1 MRRIHWLAVA
11 VSAVVVMQGMLM
23 GPAAAADEDTD
34 FSTAGTAA
42 PFRPSLGRKSGLV
55 TNSYAYRNP
64 RDRAARRS
72 AGWEVT
78 AGSLFAVN
86 GIGDTGKVDDGSPG
100 RRSDRFTGSAV
111 FRMNTRRADFGD
123 VEVAFDLNVAGQS
136 STSYTPAISYDGV
149 HVWLRHRTQYNL
161 YAVSV
166 ARRDGK
172 VLIKKKCP
180 GGPSNGGTYYVL
192 GAEVPGHP
200 ILRNTWRLVS
210 ATVRNNPDGSVAIA
224 GFVDGEA
231 IVSAV
236 DAGVGCAPIRESASV
251 GIRGDN
257 TRFRFAD
264 FTVTQLR

>member
-1 MRRIHWLAVA
+1 MVVA
-11 VSAVVVMQGMLM
+11 QGMVI
-23 GPAAAADEDTD
+23 GPAAADEDTD
-34 FSTAGTAA
+34 VTSAGTRGA

-64 RDRAARRS
+64 RDRNARRS
-72 AGWEVT
+72 AVWEVT
-78 AGSLFAVN
+78 AGSLFAA
-86 GIGDTGKVDDGSPG
+86 GDSGDTGKIDDGAPG

-123 VEVAFDLNVAGQS
+123 VEVAFDLNIAGQG

-149 HVWLRHRTQYNL
+149 HIWLRHRTQYHL

-192 GAEVPGHP
+192 GAQVPGYP
-200 ILRNTWRLVS
+200 ILRNTWRPVS
-210 ATVRNNPDGSVAIA
+210 ATVRNNPDGSVTVA
-224 GFVDGEA
+224 GFIDGEPV
-231 IVSAV
+231 VSAV
-236 DAGVGCAPIRESASV
+236 DTGVGCAPITQVAAV

-264 FTVTQLR
+264 FTVTQLQ